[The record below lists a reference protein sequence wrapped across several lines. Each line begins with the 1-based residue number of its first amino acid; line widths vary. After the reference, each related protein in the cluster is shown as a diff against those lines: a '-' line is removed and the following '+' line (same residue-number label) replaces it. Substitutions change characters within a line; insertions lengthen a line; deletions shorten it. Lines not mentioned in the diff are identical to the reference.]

1 MRRYAAK
8 KGRELK
14 QETTL
19 RLGAAIAAVAALAVI
34 VGGGGAAAASTASK
48 ARPATIDMARD
59 GKELFFEGAK
69 TVQAGATLK
78 IKNLT
83 NPKQVGPHTFSL
95 VRKQERPKT
104 RNQIKACAKK
114 LKGICG
120 AIVKWHDVN
129 VQTGEIGENP
139 VEVGKNGWN
148 LEGNLKRKGDSW
160 VAERKNESFKRE
172 VTAKPGTTLH
182 FICAVHPEMQ
192 GKIKV
197 TG

>member
-1 MRRYAAK
+1 M
-8 KGRELK
+8 K
-14 QETTL
+14 QKTTL
-19 RLGAAIAAVAALAVI
+19 RLLAVIGAVAALAVI
-34 VGGGGAAAASTASK
+34 ASGGGAAAASTASK
-48 ARPATIDMARD
+48 AKPATIDMARD
-59 GKELFFEGAK
+59 GKELFFEGPK

-95 VRKQERPKT
+95 VQKKERPKT
-104 RNQIKACAKK
+104 RSQIKACAKK

-120 AIVKWHDVN
+120 AIVQWHDVN
-129 VQTGEIGENP
+129 VDTGEIGENP
-139 VEVGKNGWN
+139 VEVGKDGWN
-148 LEGNLKRKGDSW
+148 QEGTLKRKGDSW
-160 VAERKNESFKRE
+160 IAQSKNESFKRE